1 MGSRMLF
8 LYVFRQHILLT
19 GLVLVLL
26 TFVVAVV
33 QFAESSRFRSSDDW
47 DAVAALRRILLETPA
62 FLQSMLP
69 YVVLI
74 ATALL
79 VYRMGKQYEL
89 AIFSQIGRPW
99 RRVLLP
105 LVAGGAA
112 VGLLYTFVLSPLA
125 SYSDAAENSPG
136 AEVADM
142 TELEEGREVVLRD
155 DEGFHFLLIDAISED
170 ATALRGITYLRL
182 DDEHRLLNRV
192 NAPRAAW
199 LDGELVFTGAVD
211 LGSGLADPIVE
222 NGELRLEFPQSVLQH
237 RERDRLMI
245 SVYELPGVIAATRM
259 VGASPWGLEARFQSL
274 IALPALLGAVAFL
287 AGALVYH
294 PVIRGSWRNDV
305 LAVLAAAFVMYF
317 LITFTDALG
326 GSGAAPAFLMAWGL
340 PALTA
345 AAGIGVL
352 SVRSKRR

>member
-26 TFVVAVV
+26 TFIVAVV
-33 QFAESSRFRSSDDW
+33 QFAESSRFRGSDDW

-125 SYSDAAENSPG
+125 SYSSIRDDTRP
-136 AEVADM
+136 EVAGM
-142 TELEEGREVVLRD
+142 TEFAEGREVVLRD

-182 DDEHRLLNRV
+182 DEEHRLLNRV

-245 SVYELPGVIAATRM
+245 SVYELPGVITATRM